1 MQLFVMKHS
10 LASISE
16 LVKTFSENWWYLF
29 YFVERVQ
36 WFDSV
41 AISDKILF
49 LVLVLCIFGCKD
61 VSVVKYFQ
69 NVLVVS
75 TLELGSDEIAV

>member
-16 LVKTFSENWWYLF
+16 LVKTFSENWWYMF